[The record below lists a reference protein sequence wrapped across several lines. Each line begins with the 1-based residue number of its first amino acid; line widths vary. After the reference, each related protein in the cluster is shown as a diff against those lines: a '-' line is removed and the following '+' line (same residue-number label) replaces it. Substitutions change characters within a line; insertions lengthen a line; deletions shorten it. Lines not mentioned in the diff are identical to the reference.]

1 MRADSETSSLLR
13 SDASHAIANHSQLD
27 RRQIPMRP
35 ALVILALLLAWPAV
49 ADTPTASL
57 TIRNRTFEPAEL
69 EVPAGQKIELH
80 VRNADAAASE
90 FESDELHREKVVP
103 AGQEVVVFI
112 GPLRAG
118 RYEFFDDFNP
128 TARGHIVAR

>member
-1 MRADSETSSLLR
+1 
-13 SDASHAIANHSQLD
+13 
-27 RRQIPMRP
+27 MRP
-35 ALVILALLLAWPAV
+35 ALVLLALLLAWPA
-49 ADTPTASL
+49 AAAYAQTASL
-57 TIRNRTFEPAEL
+57 TIRNRAFEPAEI

-80 VRNADAAASE
+80 VRNADAAAAE
-90 FESDELHREKVVP
+90 FESDALHREKVVP